1 MVHCPPVPTSPWMI
15 CSDRPQF
22 RVIVRPTLV
31 PLPYQPWRRLS
42 MSRVAVTL
50 RFEDGNE
57 VLMTKM
63 FTKLN
68 VVHDLLSFPNVL
80 DTSVYL

>member
-1 MVHCPPVPTSPWMI
+1 M
-15 CSDRPQF
+15 
-22 RVIVRPTLV
+22 RPTLV

-50 RFEDGNE
+50 RFEDGYDHDGNE
-57 VLMTKM
+57 VLTTKT
-63 FTKLN
+63 FTKPN
-68 VVHDLLSFPNVL
+68 FVHNLFSLANVL